1 MTIKKREQVSV
12 IMTKQ
17 PFSVTLKNSLS
28 EVEQLMKANF
38 IRHAP
43 VVDGHR
49 LIGMISKTD
58 LERISFLEIDGE
70 KVKFTDKL
78 VKFIENETKNTTEML
93 ENLKRLIGNN
103 KSLKNK
109 DYSSCYENIL
119 SLSQNNSQIKLKF
132 PQKLS
137 SYFFPLKGKSVFS
150 KISFKSNQ
158 ENN

>member
-28 EVEQLMKANF
+28 EVERLLKENF

-58 LERISFLEIDGE
+58 LERISFLEIDGQ
-70 KVKFTDKL
+70 KVIKSKYYDLFTVEQVMTKSVHCIQEDD
-78 VKFIENETKNTTEML
+78 FI
-93 ENLKRLIGNN
+93 
-103 KSLKNK
+103 K
-109 DYSSCYENIL
+109 DAAEIL
-119 SLSQNNSQIKLKF
+119 SLGSFHALPVLRDDELVGIVTSTDLINYLLK
-132 PQKLS
+132 Q
-137 SYFFPLKGKSVFS
+137 Y
-150 KISFKSNQ
+150 N
-158 ENN
+158 

>member
-38 IRHAP
+38 IRHTP

-70 KVKFTDKL
+70 KVTKSKYFDLFTVEQVMTKSVHCIQEDD
-78 VKFIENETKNTTEML
+78 FI
-93 ENLKRLIGNN
+93 
-103 KSLKNK
+103 K
-109 DYSSCYENIL
+109 DAAEIL
-119 SLSQNNSQIKLKF
+119 SLGSFHALPVLRDDELVGIVTSTDLINYLLK
-132 PQKLS
+132 Q
-137 SYFFPLKGKSVFS
+137 Y
-150 KISFKSNQ
+150 N
-158 ENN
+158 

>member
-17 PFSVTLKNSLS
+17 PFSVTLKNSIS

-70 KVKFTDKL
+70 KVTKSKYFDLFTVEQVMTKSVHCIQEDD
-78 VKFIENETKNTTEML
+78 FI
-93 ENLKRLIGNN
+93 
-103 KSLKNK
+103 K
-109 DYSSCYENIL
+109 DAAEIL
-119 SLSQNNSQIKLKF
+119 SLGSFHALPVLREDELVGIITSTDLINYLLK
-132 PQKLS
+132 Q
-137 SYFFPLKGKSVFS
+137 Y
-150 KISFKSNQ
+150 N
-158 ENN
+158 

>member
-70 KVKFTDKL
+70 KVTKSKYYDYTL
-78 VKFIENETKNTTEML
+78 VINTYVY
-93 ENLKRLIGNN
+93 I
-103 KSLKNK
+103 
-109 DYSSCYENIL
+109 
-119 SLSQNNSQIKLKF
+119 
-132 PQKLS
+132 P
-137 SYFFPLKGKSVFS
+137 
-150 KISFKSNQ
+150 
-158 ENN
+158 

>member
-17 PFSVTLKNSLS
+17 PFCVTLKNSLS

-70 KVKFTDKL
+70 KVTKSKYYDLFTVEQVMTKSVHCIQEDD
-78 VKFIENETKNTTEML
+78 FI
-93 ENLKRLIGNN
+93 
-103 KSLKNK
+103 K
-109 DYSSCYENIL
+109 DAAEIL
-119 SLSQNNSQIKLKF
+119 SLGSFHALPVLRDDELIGIVTSTDLINYLLK
-132 PQKLS
+132 Q
-137 SYFFPLKGKSVFS
+137 Y
-150 KISFKSNQ
+150 N
-158 ENN
+158 

>member
-17 PFSVTLKNSLS
+17 PFNVTVKNSLS

-70 KVKFTDKL
+70 KVIKSKYFDLFTVEQVMTKSVHCIQEDD
-78 VKFIENETKNTTEML
+78 FI
-93 ENLKRLIGNN
+93 
-103 KSLKNK
+103 K
-109 DYSSCYENIL
+109 DAAEIL
-119 SLSQNNSQIKLKF
+119 SLGSFHALPVLKDDELVGIVTSTDLIKYLLK
-132 PQKLS
+132 Q
-137 SYFFPLKGKSVFS
+137 Y
-150 KISFKSNQ
+150 N
-158 ENN
+158 

>member
-70 KVKFTDKL
+70 KVTKSKYFDLFTVEQVMTKSVHCIQEDD
-78 VKFIENETKNTTEML
+78 FI
-93 ENLKRLIGNN
+93 
-103 KSLKNK
+103 K
-109 DYSSCYENIL
+109 DVAEIL
-119 SLSQNNSQIKLKF
+119 SLGSFHALPVLRDDELVGIVTSTDLINYLLK
-132 PQKLS
+132 Q
-137 SYFFPLKGKSVFS
+137 Y
-150 KISFKSNQ
+150 N
-158 ENN
+158 

>member
-17 PFSVTLKNSLS
+17 PFSVTLKNSIS

-70 KVKFTDKL
+70 KVTKSKYYDLFTVEQVMTKSVHCIQEDD
-78 VKFIENETKNTTEML
+78 FI
-93 ENLKRLIGNN
+93 
-103 KSLKNK
+103 K
-109 DYSSCYENIL
+109 DAAEIL
-119 SLSQNNSQIKLKF
+119 SLGSFHALPVLRDDELVGIVTSTDLINYLLK
-132 PQKLS
+132 Q
-137 SYFFPLKGKSVFS
+137 Y
-150 KISFKSNQ
+150 N
-158 ENN
+158 